1 LLSFLK
7 AFLLQAVGVEPVVND
22 AVPRDELGR
31 VSKIAA
37 VIDD

>member
-7 AFLLQAVGVEPVVND
+7 AFLLQVVGVEPVVND
-22 AVPRDELGR
+22 AVPRGELGR
-31 VSKIAA
+31 VNKIAA